1 MIKYYIGLSEEQPTR
16 EQYNSLLIW
25 LDQHSKFTKIITIFG
40 PNGEPSTNYRFT
52 SDFISDD
59 IVDRIRRYYI
69 SGKLYEQLD
78 KSKDIKRQQ
87 NFTYK
92 REMLGESLKEGD
104 IIKLKENINWDKVQW
119 GVHQFSTNSIIF
131 RGTEEE
137 CAKYIDDRP
146 ELWDDAEVYFMTSD
160 DPHYIKNQND
170 QELEEDLNM
179 NKEHLKI
186 YFNLKIDNTNSDY
199 SDIDDD
205 DKRNVTREGIIE
217 FTRYKLDVADWVD
230 SYDYDWDSDSA
241 TVEIWVDPDTKLTKE
256 EINNKVKEWENWYYY
271 DTITQYGEKHDH
283 YYYEEP
289 WYDENEADA
298 TLSFEGYEWVP
309 DEEK

>member
-1 MIKYYIGLSEEQPTR
+1 
-16 EQYNSLLIW
+16 
-25 LDQHSKFTKIITIFG
+25 
-40 PNGEPSTNYRFT
+40 
-52 SDFISDD
+52 
-59 IVDRIRRYYI
+59 
-69 SGKLYEQLD
+69 
-78 KSKDIKRQQ
+78 
-87 NFTYK
+87 
-92 REMLGESLKEGD
+92 MLGESLKEGD

-119 GVHQFSTNSIIF
+119 GVHQFSTNRIIF

-230 SYDYDWDSDSA
+230 SYNYDWDSDSA

-256 EINNKVKEWENWYYY
+256 EINNKVKEWENQYYY

-289 WYDENEADA
+289 WYDENKADA